1 LPLGFLPLF
10 SPGRF
15 AVGGPLLV
23 TLLLNELDG
32 APDPRHHFH
41 APLVPIVFWSAAAG
55 LPVAGRLIGKLM
67 ERFRR
72 LSLAPAV
79 PIGWWARF
87 GGLSALVTG
96 ALFGLS
102 PLSVA
107 FWDPYSDVYW
117 RKLYVPDK
125 RAEVF
130 AKVLAE
136 IPQTARVAS
145 TDYIHPRFT
154 HYARSYDYSD
164 YPRAVNHYK
173 PGVPDDTD
181 YIVIDTHGRYSRIER
196 PDQVR
201 EYREHPEQWE
211 LLPDNTDGYFIVLK
225 RKRPPT
231 GDAAA
236 QSSTK

>member
-1 LPLGFLPLF
+1 
-10 SPGRF
+10 
-15 AVGGPLLV
+15 LL

-32 APDPRHHFH
+32 APEPRHHFH

-55 LPVAGRLIGKLM
+55 LPVAGRLVGKIV
-67 ERFRR
+67 EQVGR
-72 LSLAPAV
+72 LNHAPAATV
-79 PIGWWARF
+79 AWWGRF
-87 GGLSALVTG
+87 AGSSALVTG
-96 ALFGLS
+96 ILFGMS
-102 PLSVA
+102 PLSVL
-107 FWDPYSDVYW
+107 FWDPYDMHYW

-125 RAEVF
+125 RAELF
-130 AKVLAE
+130 ARVLAE
-136 IPQTARVAS
+136 IPETARVAS

-181 YIVIDTHGRYSRIER
+181 YIVIDTRGRWSKIER

-225 RKRPPT
+225 RKRPA
-231 GDAAA
+231 GAAA
-236 QSSTK
+236 VSQSSAK